1 MSFPEV
7 MSLVAS
13 LLQFIVA
20 GYALRLNRIFGTARV
35 GWSLFW
41 AFSLLALLHFIQSV
55 TSFNN
60 GVFMGAEIEV
70 IYALI
75 ALLLLT
81 GLIHLETLLRER
93 RRVEQE
99 EKRMR
104 DGLELLV
111 NDKTAHLTKAIQDLQ
126 LEIADRKQTEEALAT
141 EQRLLNSL
149 ITATPDL
156 IYFKDRESRF
166 IRVNNAFVRR
176 NALSDPSA
184 VLGKTDFDLFGEQH
198 ARQAYED
205 EQQIMATGQPMI
217 GKEEREDWKDG
228 HVTWVTSTKM
238 PLRDTA
244 GNIVGIMGTS
254 RDITERKLAEEALL
268 LSQQRLALHVEQTPL
283 AVIQWDSDFK
293 VQEWNPAAE
302 KVFGYTR
309 EEAVGRHFSFF
320 TSDSARPQ
328 VEAVG
333 QTLMKQG
340 GSRQSTNEN
349 ITKAG
354 KNIIC
359 EWYNTALVDPAGRFM
374 GVASLVQDITERK
387 QAEQKLAETLDFNQ
401 KIISDASAGILVYKA
416 SGQCVLANEAAAR
429 TVNGTVPQLLNQ
441 NFRELVSWHASG
453 LLKTAE
459 LALATGKPQQF
470 ETHFVSSFGKDI
482 LAGVSL
488 HPLCAGQ

>member
-1 MSFPEV
+1 MNFPEV

-13 LLQFIVA
+13 VLQFIVA

-126 LEIADRKQTEEALAT
+126 LEIADRKQAEEALAT

-166 IRVNNAFVRR
+166 FRVNNAF
-176 NALSDPSA
+176 
-184 VLGKTDFDLFGEQH
+184 
-198 ARQAYED
+198 AR
-205 EQQIMATGQPMI
+205 
-217 GKEEREDWKDG
+217 
-228 HVTWVTSTKM
+228 
-238 PLRDTA
+238 
-244 GNIVGIMGTS
+244 
-254 RDITERKLAEEALL
+254 
-268 LSQQRLALHVEQTPL
+268 
-283 AVIQWDSDFK
+283 
-293 VQEWNPAAE
+293 
-302 KVFGYTR
+302 
-309 EEAVGRHFSFF
+309 
-320 TSDSARPQ
+320 
-328 VEAVG
+328 
-333 QTLMKQG
+333 
-340 GSRQSTNEN
+340 
-349 ITKAG
+349 
-354 KNIIC
+354 
-359 EWYNTALVDPAGRFM
+359 
-374 GVASLVQDITERK
+374 
-387 QAEQKLAETLDFNQ
+387 
-401 KIISDASAGILVYKA
+401 
-416 SGQCVLANEAAAR
+416 
-429 TVNGTVPQLLNQ
+429 
-441 NFRELVSWHASG
+441 
-453 LLKTAE
+453 
-459 LALATGKPQQF
+459 
-470 ETHFVSSFGKDI
+470 
-482 LAGVSL
+482 
-488 HPLCAGQ
+488 